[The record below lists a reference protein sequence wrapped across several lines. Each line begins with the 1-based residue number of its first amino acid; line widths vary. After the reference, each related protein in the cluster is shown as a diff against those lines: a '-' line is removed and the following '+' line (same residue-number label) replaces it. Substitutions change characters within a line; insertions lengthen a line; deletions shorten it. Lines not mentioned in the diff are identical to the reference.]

1 VDLAALS
8 TGDGLR
14 HLHCIFRALQ
24 ERTSFSEEN
33 ATRFC
38 EPYGLRTV
46 IEKRDAKL
54 SLQIPNLP
62 AQRRLGD
69 VKPHC
74 RARQVLLF
82 GNSHKVSQMTEFH
95 SRPKYSF
102 GIMIQATR
110 YFRWT
115 SFAGTLWENKTMETK
130 KYSERLTPENAV
142 LLLIDHQVGLFTGVR
157 DIPVAELKHNVVA
170 LAKAVKV
177 LGVPIIV
184 TATSPEMW
192 GPIIPELTE
201 ALPGISIINRT
212 TVNAF
217 DEPRFAK
224 AVEATG
230 RKKLIIAGVSTEV
243 CLALPA
249 IHATGAGYDTYAVID
264 ASGTFSETKRITGL
278 LRMVQAGVIVADY
291 STVAVE
297 MLKDNASPK
306 AGALYGALDMSFAG
320 LVGQLAGAFAKR

>member
-1 VDLAALS
+1 
-8 TGDGLR
+8 
-14 HLHCIFRALQ
+14 
-24 ERTSFSEEN
+24 
-33 ATRFC
+33 
-38 EPYGLRTV
+38 
-46 IEKRDAKL
+46 
-54 SLQIPNLP
+54 
-62 AQRRLGD
+62 
-69 VKPHC
+69 
-74 RARQVLLF
+74 
-82 GNSHKVSQMTEFH
+82 
-95 SRPKYSF
+95 
-102 GIMIQATR
+102 
-110 YFRWT
+110 
-115 SFAGTLWENKTMETK
+115 METK
-130 KYSERLTPENAV
+130 VAKNYHERLTPDNAA

-157 DIPVAELKHNVVA
+157 DIPVAELTHNVIG
-170 LAKAVKV
+170 LAKAARV
-177 LGVPIIV
+177 LGVPTIV

-192 GPIIPELTE
+192 GPTIPELTQ

-249 IHATGAGYDTYAVID
+249 IHATGIGYDVYAVID

-278 LRMVQAGVIVADY
+278 LRMVQAGVVVTDY

-306 AGALYGALDMSFAG
+306 AGDVYAALDMPFAG
-320 LVGQLAGAFAKR
+320 LVGQLAGAFAKSRTA

>member
-1 VDLAALS
+1 MIVPVG
-8 TGDGLR
+8 TG
-14 HLHCIFRALQ
+14 Q
-24 ERTSFSEEN
+24 RT
-33 ATRFC
+33 
-38 EPYGLRTV
+38 
-46 IEKRDAKL
+46 K
-54 SLQIPNLP
+54 Q
-62 AQRRLGD
+62 
-69 VKPHC
+69 
-74 RARQVLLF
+74 
-82 GNSHKVSQMTEFH
+82 
-95 SRPKYSF
+95 
-102 GIMIQATR
+102 
-110 YFRWT
+110 
-115 SFAGTLWENKTMETK
+115 TMEPK
-130 KYSERLTPENAV
+130 KYQDRLTPDNAA

-192 GPIIPELTE
+192 GPIITELRD

-243 CLALPA
+243 CLAFPA
-249 IHATGAGYDTYAVID
+249 IHATAIGYDAYAVID

-278 LRMVQAGVIVADY
+278 LRMVQAGVIAADY
-291 STVAVE
+291 AAVAVE

-306 AGALYGALDMSFAG
+306 AGDLYAALDMPFAG
-320 LVGQLAGAFAKR
+320 LIGQLAGAFAQGRAA

>member
-1 VDLAALS
+1 M
-8 TGDGLR
+8 
-14 HLHCIFRALQ
+14 
-24 ERTSFSEEN
+24 
-33 ATRFC
+33 
-38 EPYGLRTV
+38 EP
-46 IEKRDAKL
+46 
-54 SLQIPNLP
+54 
-62 AQRRLGD
+62 
-69 VKPHC
+69 
-74 RARQVLLF
+74 
-82 GNSHKVSQMTEFH
+82 
-95 SRPKYSF
+95 
-102 GIMIQATR
+102 
-110 YFRWT
+110 
-115 SFAGTLWENKTMETK
+115 K
-130 KYSERLTPENAV
+130 KYQDRLTPDNAA

-192 GPIIPELTE
+192 GPIITELRD

-243 CLALPA
+243 CLAFPA
-249 IHATGAGYDTYAVID
+249 IHATAIGYDAYAVID

-291 STVAVE
+291 AAVAVE

-306 AGALYGALDMSFAG
+306 AGDLYAALDMPFAG
-320 LVGQLAGAFAKR
+320 LIGQLAGAFAQGRAA

>member
-1 VDLAALS
+1 M
-8 TGDGLR
+8 
-14 HLHCIFRALQ
+14 
-24 ERTSFSEEN
+24 
-33 ATRFC
+33 
-38 EPYGLRTV
+38 
-46 IEKRDAKL
+46 EKKRN
-54 SLQIPNLP
+54 Q
-62 AQRRLGD
+62 
-69 VKPHC
+69 
-74 RARQVLLF
+74 
-82 GNSHKVSQMTEFH
+82 
-95 SRPKYSF
+95 
-102 GIMIQATR
+102 
-110 YFRWT
+110 
-115 SFAGTLWENKTMETK
+115 
-130 KYSERLTPENAV
+130 ERLTPDNAS
-142 LLLIDHQVGLFTGVR
+142 LLIIYHQVGLFTGVR

-177 LGVPIIV
+177 LGVPVIA

-192 GPIIPELTE
+192 GPIIPELVE

-249 IHATGAGYDTYAVID
+249 IHATGMGYDAYGVID

-278 LRMVQAGVIVADY
+278 MRMLQAGVVVIDY
-291 STVAVE
+291 ATVAVE

-306 AGALYGALDMSFAG
+306 AGPLYGALDTPFAV
-320 LVGQLAGAFAKR
+320 LVGQWTEAFAKPRPA

>member
-1 VDLAALS
+1 
-8 TGDGLR
+8 
-14 HLHCIFRALQ
+14 
-24 ERTSFSEEN
+24 
-33 ATRFC
+33 
-38 EPYGLRTV
+38 
-46 IEKRDAKL
+46 
-54 SLQIPNLP
+54 
-62 AQRRLGD
+62 
-69 VKPHC
+69 
-74 RARQVLLF
+74 
-82 GNSHKVSQMTEFH
+82 
-95 SRPKYSF
+95 
-102 GIMIQATR
+102 
-110 YFRWT
+110 
-115 SFAGTLWENKTMETK
+115 METK
-130 KYSERLTPENAV
+130 TAKKYHERLTPDNSA

-170 LAKAVKV
+170 LAKAAKV

-192 GPIIPELTE
+192 GLVIPELTE

-249 IHATGAGYDTYAVID
+249 IHATGMGYDAYGVID
-264 ASGTFSETKRITGL
+264 ASGTFSEIKRITGL
-278 LRMVQAGVIVADY
+278 MRMLQAGVVVIDY

-306 AGALYGALDMSFAG
+306 AGDLYAALDMPFAV
-320 LVGQLAGAFAKR
+320 LVGQLAGAFAKSRAA